1 MKAYNGM
8 SELSKQIK
16 NSDRPDDY
24 VIKDPHVSRLISS
37 LSQQSKHI
45 SPQLQKLTQKS
56 RGGGSDSAFRTPVR
70 NIPKPT

>member
-1 MKAYNGM
+1 MSLGINMKAYSGM

-45 SPQLQKLTQKS
+45 SPQL
-56 RGGGSDSAFRTPVR
+56 
-70 NIPKPT
+70 